1 MAAAAAGVR
10 NAAGDSDEPFGDR
23 VEWMLARFRER
34 KAEIARLDDATAE
47 NLKMLGVRGS
57 RP

>member
-1 MAAAAAGVR
+1 MAAAAEGVR
-10 NAAGDSDEPFGDR
+10 NASEDSGEPFGDR

-34 KAEIARLDDATAE
+34 KAEIARLDVANAE
-47 NLKMLGVRGS
+47 NLKMLGVGGS